1 LPGRLVL
8 MILCDAQYGAGL
20 GLGGLR
26 KSALLSFRVIRGL
39 AYYGVA
45 CAGSIRVD
53 IRGPEVF

>member
-1 LPGRLVL
+1 